1 MSFYKQ
7 ISVIALFFTIQIL
20 FFIPNY
26 NNLLII
32 TLKGLVSGGLVV
44 ILFSY
49 GFPGVLKN
57 YTKRKN
63 NLTEKRDNKE
73 NNDYRIIDKKY
84 KTLLSQIQEGIIS
97 TNNNYITGIYIYD
110 QSSAEYTLKSSSGDC
125 FTDTLND
132 QNALLLD
139 IISNEQSQTYNK
151 KGNDYSGWDELI
163 DKTNW
168 TGSESL
174 MGFPIRYQNNAIG
187 ALVVYIEHFSNMNAQ
202 DQSIINSLVNILN
215 QGIDDIEESEVAIRS
230 QINSN
235 RIIDLFKDFDPEAG
249 LETFLKS
256 IKNVC
261 RAIFKYDKLTISFAS
276 EKIDQ
281 LKVMLIDGFDEDIEV
296 GISYAS
302 RNSIIGLSFIDNKT
316 IHYADWRNE
325 FPEMNRFDADSK
337 DFIEFSTILSA
348 PLREDGRSIGNISFE
363 RMGSYPFSDQEIE
376 MLNMLSE
383 NVSKIL
389 GWIDI
394 HQELNRSASRDGL
407 TGLLNHKTFL
417 SRFEKEIT
425 RSSRFDHQLGL
436 IFFDIDKFKL
446 VNDNYGH
453 LYGDYVLEEVSRII
467 TKNVRSID
475 IVGRYGGEEFSVLL
489 VNTDINACIPLAEKI
504 VKKLAKKTFLKD
516 GIAVN
521 LTISAGMAGFPL
533 HSDNVEALI
542 AKADKAMYQ
551 TKQIGGNG
559 VTIAE

>member
-151 KGNDYSGWDELI
+151 KENDYSGWDELI

-187 ALVVYIEHFSNMNAQ
+187 ALVVYIEHFSNM
-202 DQSIINSLVNILN
+202 
-215 QGIDDIEESEVAIRS
+215 R
-230 QINSN
+230 
-235 RIIDLFKDFDPEAG
+235 DLRLA
-249 LETFLKS
+249 TCFL
-256 IKNVC
+256 IK
-261 RAIFKYDKLTISFAS
+261 
-276 EKIDQ
+276 
-281 LKVMLIDGFDEDIEV
+281 
-296 GISYAS
+296 
-302 RNSIIGLSFIDNKT
+302 
-316 IHYADWRNE
+316 
-325 FPEMNRFDADSK
+325 
-337 DFIEFSTILSA
+337 
-348 PLREDGRSIGNISFE
+348 
-363 RMGSYPFSDQEIE
+363 
-376 MLNMLSE
+376 
-383 NVSKIL
+383 
-389 GWIDI
+389 
-394 HQELNRSASRDGL
+394 
-407 TGLLNHKTFL
+407 
-417 SRFEKEIT
+417 
-425 RSSRFDHQLGL
+425 
-436 IFFDIDKFKL
+436 
-446 VNDNYGH
+446 
-453 LYGDYVLEEVSRII
+453 
-467 TKNVRSID
+467 
-475 IVGRYGGEEFSVLL
+475 
-489 VNTDINACIPLAEKI
+489 
-504 VKKLAKKTFLKD
+504 
-516 GIAVN
+516 
-521 LTISAGMAGFPL
+521 
-533 HSDNVEALI
+533 
-542 AKADKAMYQ
+542 
-551 TKQIGGNG
+551 
-559 VTIAE
+559 